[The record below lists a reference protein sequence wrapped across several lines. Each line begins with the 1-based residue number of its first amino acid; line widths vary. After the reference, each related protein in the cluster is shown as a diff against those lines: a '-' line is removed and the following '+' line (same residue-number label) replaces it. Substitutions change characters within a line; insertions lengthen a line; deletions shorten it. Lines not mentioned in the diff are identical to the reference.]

1 MNKEG
6 DFSAIYAS
14 VAPGSREQ
22 ECYQLKN
29 VHSRP
34 PRLPPPPAP
43 YLTPKP
49 GSIKGRKPPGSFHRW
64 SRKYT
69 TLNKYNRTSDG
80 VYTSVSRTASKSSL
94 KSSTPK
100 IRKLSTLREEKEED
114 IDRETVPPTNSN
126 NKAIHILLVVSL
138 LVSFMCIIMVVYT
151 LASFEGYKM
160 KQNMETYSK
169 CNCSK
174 IVTPRECHN
183 IFYSPMCSTDLET
196 VYQKVSSSS
205 STVAPYPHSGTAEL
219 TIY

>member
-22 ECYQLKN
+22 ERYQLKN
-29 VHSRP
+29 VHSQP
-34 PRLPPPPAP
+34 PRLPPPPVP
-43 YLTPKP
+43 YLAPKP
-49 GSIKGRKPPGSFHRW
+49 GSKKGRKPPGSFHRW

-69 TLNKYNRTSDG
+69 TLSKYNRTSDG

-100 IRKLSTLREEKEED
+100 TRKLRTLREENEED
-114 IDRETVPPTNSN
+114 IDREIVPPTNSN

-151 LASFEGYKM
+151 LVSFEGYKK
-160 KQNMETYSK
+160 KQNMETCSK

-174 IVTPRECHN
+174 YVTPRQCHN
-183 IFYSPMCSTDLET
+183 IFSTPTCSTVPET
-196 VYQKVSSSS
+196 VYQKVS
-205 STVAPYPHSGTAEL
+205 
-219 TIY
+219 

>member
-14 VAPGSREQ
+14 VAPGSGGQ

-49 GSIKGRKPPGSFHRW
+49 GSIKGRKPPGSFRRW

-69 TLNKYNRTSDG
+69 TLSKYNRTSDG

-100 IRKLSTLREEKEED
+100 TRKLSTLREEKEED

-126 NKAIHILLVVSL
+126 KAIHILLVVLL
-138 LVSFMCIIMVVYT
+138 LVTFMCIIMVVYT
-151 LASFEGYKM
+151 LVSFEGYKK

-174 IVTPRECHN
+174 NVTPKECHN
-183 IFYSPMCSTDLET
+183 IFSPPTCSTDLET
-196 VYQKVSSSS
+196 VYQKVS
-205 STVAPYPHSGTAEL
+205 
-219 TIY
+219 